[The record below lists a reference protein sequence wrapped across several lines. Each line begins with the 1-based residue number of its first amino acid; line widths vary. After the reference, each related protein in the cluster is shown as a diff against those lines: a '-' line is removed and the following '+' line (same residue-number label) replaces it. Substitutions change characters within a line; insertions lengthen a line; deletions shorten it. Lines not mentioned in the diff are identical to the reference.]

1 MLEDQE
7 QPEQPEL
14 PELPEREA
22 TAIAQPHGAAV
33 RAVSEVL
40 RAQPGGAQLKLAE
53 PEQQVAPRSR
63 PAAAQEMS
71 ADPAENAVAVVETMK
86 ERRLRTLEL
95 YTKRQLIHQ
104 KDGDP
109 HIG

>member
-1 MLEDQE
+1 MLEGQE

-14 PELPEREA
+14 PELPEQE
-22 TAIAQPHGAAV
+22 AIAQPLSM
-33 RAVSEVL
+33 SE
-40 RAQPGGAQLKLAE
+40 
-53 PEQQVAPRSR
+53 
-63 PAAAQEMS
+63 
-71 ADPAENAVAVVETMK
+71 PAENAVAVVETMK

>member
-1 MLEDQE
+1 
-7 QPEQPEL
+7 
-14 PELPEREA
+14 
-22 TAIAQPHGAAV
+22 
-33 RAVSEVL
+33 
-40 RAQPGGAQLKLAE
+40 
-53 PEQQVAPRSR
+53 
-63 PAAAQEMS
+63 MS
-71 ADPAENAVAVVETMK
+71 AEPAENAVAVVETMK

>member
-1 MLEDQE
+1 MPAGYLYGS
-7 QPEQPEL
+7 
-14 PELPEREA
+14 
-22 TAIAQPHGAAV
+22 AQ
-33 RAVSEVL
+33 SE
-40 RAQPGGAQLKLAE
+40 
-53 PEQQVAPRSR
+53 SR

-71 ADPAENAVAVVETMK
+71 AEPAENAVAVVETMK